1 MHKLTLKEYDKKKEK
16 QAQNVK
22 KIQNETKHLKSQDNL
37 KQAIEKSITDDWR

>member
-22 KIQNETKHLKSQDNL
+22 KIQNETKQLKSQDNL